1 MEIIKYQMSITTE
14 ISESLLLSVS
24 LLSFNAYN
32 SFLMS
37 KLSFISFFNSFRGI
51 LYLFIADS
59 IEFFKQNFTISNF
72 FFSDYFLSS
81 FFY

>member
-1 MEIIKYQMSITTE
+1 MSITTE
-14 ISESLLLSVS
+14 ISESLLLSIS

-32 SFLMS
+32 SFFRS
-37 KLSFISFFNSFRGI
+37 KLSFISFFNSLREI
-51 LYLFIADS
+51 LNLFVVDS

-72 FFSDYFLSS
+72 FLRVYFLSS